1 MTLALTLD
9 IAEQFEN
16 IYWDVLPMYF
26 PMWRGKIMKRLSH
39 PSMKTTATKRKKKNR
54 PVSVIAGFYLSI
66 FCTISSFIASRS
78 SRKLVKMV
86 IIVFTCSFLCLNF
99 VLESNK
105 SRE

>member
-39 PSMKTTATKRKKKNR
+39 PSMKTTATKRKKKIDR
-54 PVSVIAGFYLSI
+54 
-66 FCTISSFIASRS
+66 SR
-78 SRKLVKMV
+78 
-86 IIVFTCSFLCLNF
+86 
-99 VLESNK
+99 
-105 SRE
+105 